1 MASRLQLK
9 YGLVAEQDRL
19 STSADTLLVNEPATG
34 SSSRTKGNLYLVVS
48 SASVGGRS
56 RDATALVA
64 ETIRREYYYDES
76 AGIPACLEKTLR
88 SANRKLRGSR
98 EGNGLAPGSIGV
110 AIAVIRT
117 TELYVATVGDIET
130 YLVRA
135 ARLLMPEHASVPG
148 IPAGDA
154 VRVDVWRGEFAI
166 GDSLLLV
173 SRNLTEVVG
182 TEELKNAVVTLH
194 PQSAVEHLHH
204 LFVAAGG
211 EGSDAVL
218 AIEATEVASGRQENR
233 LVPPAGVGDA
243 YGDLPAGGPIPL
255 AQPLA
260 GAASAVGGGARNMAG
275 SVTGAFGSAIDRIF
289 DLMPRRRTSTRRITP
304 QVSRREAQRRA
315 AIALLGF
322 LAVILALGVLITL
335 WPKVSEAPVQQVVQG
350 QAAFDDA
357 VAKLHQVIGAGG
369 AVTIDKATALK
380 LLQEAFRDLETA
392 GKSGV
397 PASSINPV
405 LAQVTATLDGACCYN
420 VQHASAK
427 TLYRLPDGSDPAGLA
442 RGPDGAQYLLDK
454 AGKGTV
460 TRVDQKSGD
469 NSPVVINAGDGPGQ
483 GIGAPTLIG
492 GAGLDL
498 LVVDVRGGLW
508 YWRPSDAS
516 GGGTLGQVH
525 LGGDPP
531 GSDVN
536 AMGTFLLSL
545 STGEYN
551 LYLVDLSTSQIL
563 SYRPQGGGN
572 AFSAPSDWLASTTE
586 KVDTFLQLYID
597 GDIYA
602 LTSDNVIKHHGG
614 KVQQFALQTPPD
626 NGDLRPG
633 HDYRLLAGS
642 GDAAAGRLYVYD
654 AKWDRVVVFDKAN
667 GSYVEQWQSV
677 SSGTPMKDL
686 RGMVLVVPSTP
697 GGGATPAPPNLFW
710 LSPTALQQ
718 SELVDVSTSA
728 SASPSPGS
736 SASPSAKPTR
746 TPKPTKAP

>member
-34 SSSRTKGNLYLVVS
+34 SKSRTKGNLYLVVS
-48 SASVGGRS
+48 SASVGGRA

-88 SANRKLRGSR
+88 SANRKLRSSR
-98 EGNGLAPGSIGV
+98 EGNGLAPSSIGV

-117 TELYVATVGDIET
+117 TELYVAAVGDIET

-218 AIEATEVASGRQENR
+218 AIEASEVASGRQESR
-233 LVPPAGVGDA
+233 LVPAAGVSDA
-243 YGDLPAGGPIPL
+243 YGDLPSGGPIPL
-255 AQPLA
+255 AQPIA
-260 GAASAVGGGARNMAG
+260 GAASAVGGGARSMAG
-275 SVTGAFGSAIDRIF
+275 SVTGAFGSAIDRLF

-322 LAVILALGVLITL
+322 LGVILALGVLITF
-335 WPKVSEAPVQQVVQG
+335 WPRGSEAPVQQVVQG

-357 VAKLHQVIGAGG
+357 VAKLHQVTGAGG
-369 AVTIDKATALK
+369 VGAIDKAQALK
-380 LLQEAFRDLETA
+380 LLQEAFHDLETA
-392 GKSGV
+392 SKSGV

-405 LAQVTATLDGACCYN
+405 LAQVTAALDGPCCYN

-427 TLYRLPDGSDPAGLA
+427 TLYRLPDGADPSGLA
-442 RGPDGAQYLLDK
+442 RGPDGAEYLIDRS
-454 AGKGTV
+454 GKGTV

-469 NSPVVINAGDGPGQ
+469 NSPIIITAGDGLGQ
-483 GIGAPTLIG
+483 GIGAPKLIG
-492 GAGLDL
+492 SGGLDL
-498 LVVDVRGGLW
+498 LVVDARGGLW
-508 YWRPSDAS
+508 FWRPS
-516 GGGTLGQVH
+516 GTLLQVH

-551 LYLVDLSTSQIL
+551 LYLVDPSASQIL

-633 HDYRLLAGS
+633 HDYRLIAGS
-642 GDAAAGRLYVYD
+642 GDAGGGRLYVYD
-654 AKWDRVVVFDKAN
+654 AKWNRVIVFDKAN

-677 SSGTPMKDL
+677 ASGSPMQDV
-686 RGMVLVVPSTP
+686 RGMVVVVPATP
-697 GGGATPAPPNLFW
+697 GAGATPPPPTFYW

-718 SELVDVSTSA
+718 SELVNIQTTPT
-728 SASPSPGS
+728 ASPSPGTS
-736 SASPSAKPTR
+736 GSPSQKPGK
-746 TPKPTKAP
+746 TPKPAKTP